1 MHLIK
6 LSEDDLKAYLYATD
20 LFCFP
25 SITKNEAFGIA
36 LCEAMAFEKP
46 CVTFTIKGSGVNF
59 VSVDKLTGIEVEN
72 KNSNAFAKAI
82 IKLYK
87 NKNLLKEY
95 GKAAKNR
102 VDELFTYDKF
112 KKNIQSLLEL

>member
-1 MHLIK
+1 
-6 LSEDDLKAYLYATD
+6 
-20 LFCFP
+20 
-25 SITKNEAFGIA
+25 
-36 LCEAMAFEKP
+36 MAFEKP